1 MNIRRIQGTFLVLSL
16 ALAPWWASGQ
26 TGPSPGSQAPVP
38 VSAQSEA
45 SKPSPEAALSL
56 LNTATQRVREWNAQE
71 AGVLQELRRGLARL
85 DKGCATKA
93 PTARAEAS
101 APLAIQMSLQEA
113 LTLREN
119 RAAAFERQTQPW
131 SALAADLVARQCSG
145 VANTLGLQALKSPS
159 CKRAESVRLAVQD
172 LRVEL
177 GAYHQALVE
186 RYRAYGGLAR
196 LEQQGCTRPG
206 FAARLIQAND
216 VHMRPAET
224 SQLDMVD
231 PWSRDIADLLRRLG
245 EQP

>member
-16 ALAPWWASGQ
+16 ALVPWWASGQ
-26 TGPSPGSQAPVP
+26 TGPSPSSQASASA
-38 VSAQSEA
+38 SAQTEA
-45 SKPSPEAALSL
+45 SKTSPEAALSF
-56 LNTATQRVREWNAQE
+56 LNSATQRAREWNAQE

-85 DKGCATKA
+85 DKGCAQKTPA
-93 PTARAEAS
+93 ARPEAS
-101 APLAIQMSLQEA
+101 VALANQMALQEA
-113 LTLREN
+113 LVLREN
-119 RAAAFERQTQPW
+119 RAAAFERQAQPW
-131 SALAADLVARQCSG
+131 SALASDLVARQCSG

-159 CKRAESVRLAVQD
+159 CRRAESVRQAVQE

-224 SQLDMVD
+224 SQIDMMD